1 MLCHSAEVGTAV
13 GYSRL
18 YKRAETMVKTGDT
31 WQLALILVLEIFLVH
46 EAVGLWP
53 TGECM
58 AHINLTSGRPVG
70 SMLPY
75 LPVFP
80 VEHPAVIVF

>member
-1 MLCHSAEVGTAV
+1 MATSSYPGA
-13 GYSRL
+13 
-18 YKRAETMVKTGDT
+18 GDL
-31 WQLALILVLEIFLVH
+31 Q

-58 AHINLTSGRPVG
+58 VHINLTPGRPVG

-80 VEHPAVIVF
+80 VEHPAVIVL